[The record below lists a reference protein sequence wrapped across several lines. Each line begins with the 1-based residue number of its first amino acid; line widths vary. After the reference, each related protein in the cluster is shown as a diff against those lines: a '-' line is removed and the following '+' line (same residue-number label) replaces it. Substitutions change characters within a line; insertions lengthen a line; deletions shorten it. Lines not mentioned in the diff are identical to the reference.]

1 MLKRLVAPVC
11 VMLLGAC
18 VEQASLPTV
27 PEQKLTME
35 LTASVAEFSHGQST
49 TLTVSLTNPLEE
61 AVRLSFPTSCQVGV
75 YIRNSTNQVV
85 AGSKPSECAT
95 VPSLITL
102 QVGQTRTFTFTWSG
116 ESELGPPG
124 SGTQLPAGSY
134 YASAEM
140 LADGYTGIAFPL
152 LIVLQN

>member
-1 MLKRLVAPVC
+1 MFA
-11 VMLLGAC
+11 MLLAGC
-18 VEQASLPTV
+18 VQEASIPTV

-35 LTASVAEFSHGQST
+35 LSASLTQFGPGEST
-49 TLTVSLTNPLEE
+49 TLTVSLTNSLEQM
-61 AVRLSFPTSCQVGV
+61 VRLSFPTSCQVFL

-85 AGSKPSECAT
+85 AGSSQTECAT

-116 ESELGPPG
+116 ESALGPPG
-124 SGTQLPAGSY
+124 SATPLPAGSY